1 MGQGGIHSQ
10 ALLVVLLQHFFR
22 HILHKVRPG
31 DFLRD
36 RHSDEEGAEE
46 LNNTLVRPDG
56 VLGSELW
63 EFTWKE
69 KR

>member
-10 ALLVVLLQHFFR
+10 VLLAVLLQRFFR

-36 RHSDEEGAEE
+36 RHGDGEGVEE
-46 LNNTLVRPDG
+46 LHNTLVRLDR